1 MSENDGIGP
10 VVSNSGSSRLST
22 SPELSAAG
30 GLMKDMNDSQD
41 SLPDLSPSHSRSWFI
56 GAWNSNNDINTTIAS
71 ISPNKDAPTG
81 TMVDIIKRRR
91 CFSEGGQKNIFGM
104 WRPSPTLQI
113 DGDANA
119 MMKENFVGRIR
130 RASTKDVEEAMAG
143 GLNKAT
149 IYMPPV

>member
-1 MSENDGIGP
+1 MSENEGIGQLG
-10 VVSNSGSSRLST
+10 SNSSSSRLST
-22 SPELSAAG
+22 SPELAPG

-41 SLPDLSPSHSRSWFI
+41 SIPDLSPSHSLNWLS
-56 GAWNSNNDINTTIAS
+56 GAWNSNNEINTTIAS
-71 ISPNKDAPTG
+71 ISPNKDATTG

-104 WRPSPTLQI
+104 WRPSHSLQTDI
-113 DGDANA
+113 DANA